1 MSLPEAPPAEQP
13 TRGITSPGSSA
24 ASLPAVAPPTGTF
37 ILQLFLIPLLIVS
50 IVIVLWLL
58 FSWVAHM
65 GRDNAA
71 SLADAIIRDDTAS
84 WQRAYELADLLRSPD
99 PKYAALKDD
108 AELAKTLATFLERD
122 LKEPLAPVTAVAIGG
137 GGSTYSGSQAKSWCT
152 NGVPIMPTSAAHR
165 PQRMRM
171 RANTH
176 RAPSRTTL
184 TVLGIS
190 RIQ

>member
-1 MSLPEAPPAEQP
+1 MDTGFIGISAESFMSVPDAPSKEQQPRAEYLPPV
-13 TRGITSPGSSA
+13 T
-24 ASLPAVAPPTGTF
+24 PPTATF
-37 ILQLFLIPLLIVS
+37 LIQLFLIPLLIVS
-50 IVIVLWLL
+50 IIVVLWLL

-71 SLADAIIRDDTAS
+71 ELARAIVRDDAAS

-137 GGSTYSGSQAKSWCT
+137 GGSTYSGSQAPP
-152 NGVPIMPTSAAHR
+152 G
-165 PQRMRM
+165 
-171 RANTH
+171 
-176 RAPSRTTL
+176 
-184 TVLGIS
+184 
-190 RIQ
+190 